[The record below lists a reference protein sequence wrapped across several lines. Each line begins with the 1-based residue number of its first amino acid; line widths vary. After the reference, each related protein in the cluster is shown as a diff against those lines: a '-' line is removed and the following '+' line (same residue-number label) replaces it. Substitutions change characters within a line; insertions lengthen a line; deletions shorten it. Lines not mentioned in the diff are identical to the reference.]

1 MSIQN
6 SAKMIMGFDLASEGS
21 DRTVFTMHSMFG
33 KNIIS
38 KYPDESDA
46 DFIKRVKQLNKVE
59 LDYVICD
66 SCYAVVSIDVQIDNC
81 PQCEAKLPSEATDAE

>member
-1 MSIQN
+1 VE
-6 SAKMIMGFDLASEGS
+6 DLVKFAETVEGS

-46 DFIKRVKQLNKVE
+46 DFIKRIKQLNKVE
-59 LDYVICD
+59 V
-66 SCYAVVSIDVQIDNC
+66 
-81 PQCEAKLPSEATDAE
+81 